1 MVTGARPRPLSPEI
15 AQRRA
20 SDPEASA
27 WVGASAGTGKT
38 KVLTDRVL
46 RLMLSGTA
54 PHRILCI
61 TFTKAA
67 AAEMANRIN
76 DRLAAWATSDDAALE
91 DDLAALTGARPK
103 GDTVATA
110 RRLFAHV
117 LDAPGGLQMLTIHA
131 FCQSLL
137 RRFPIEAGLPP
148 QFDLIDDRTA
158 AELLA
163 AARARVL
170 DAPSAPIAGALDR
183 IAAHLGEEGFA
194 ELVATLVRDRSHLR
208 ASLHEHGGRSG
219 LAQAVRR
226 HLGVPRDTDRTGL
239 LAAACRDDAFDGDG
253 LRAAVAALSAGSES
267 DRNRGTA
274 IAAWLDDPVTRTDRY
289 PAYRQAFL
297 TDKRT
302 VRAKLATKAAVAAAA
317 PGAVDA
323 LVSEAQRIADLEVR
337 LNAATVA
344 EATDALITVGSALLD
359 AYAADKAHR
368 ALLDYE
374 DLVLR
379 SADLLQRPG
388 IAPWVLYKLDGG
400 IDHVLVDEAQD
411 TSPVQWQ
418 VIAALTAEFFAGAG
432 ASDAPRTVFA
442 VGDEK
447 QSIFSFQGADPAEF
461 GRLRRWFAT
470 QAHDARLELRS
481 VDLDIS
487 FRSAPA
493 ILDFVDA
500 VFADPPVRDGV
511 VADAEAAI
519 RHRPFRRGQGGLV
532 EVWQPMGPPDDADQA
547 PWTPPVEQARI
558 AAPATRLA
566 AAVAGTIAG
575 WLARGDVLAARGRP
589 IEPGDILV
597 LVRTRAAFFTE
608 LVRALKDRGVPVA
621 GVDRMVLTDQLAVM
635 DLVALGNFLLM
646 PEDDLTLATVL
657 KGPLIGADDDQL
669 FTVAHNR
676 PGTLWQAL
684 GAADAPWCRA
694 ARSYLAAVL
703 ARVDFAAPHELFTG
717 VLVSPCPADGV
728 SGRRAVLKRL
738 GPEADDALDEFLA
751 LALTFEDGQPPSLQR
766 FLHWLAAGRVE
777 VKRELD
783 TGGRGQVR
791 IMTVHGA
798 KGLQAPIVFLADSC
812 AKPKR
817 GDPVLWPDRPG
828 GVPLWPPRR
837 ALEDPVSAAARGRA
851 ERRRAEEYRRLL
863 YVALTRAE
871 DRLYVCG
878 YHGKRAPEPDCW
890 HAVCAAAMDR
900 LDGVAE
906 VTLPA
911 AAPGLP
917 AIDARRH
924 SAPQTV
930 PVTAAGSAPQP
941 IETPPLATWARQSVP
956 PEPEPA
962 RPLTPS
968 KPTAEEPPVRSPIG
982 TDDGARFRRGRLI
995 HRLLEILPQAA
1006 PDVRPAAARQ
1016 FLSRPAHRLTPA
1028 ECSAYAAEVL
1038 AILDHPDFAPLFGPD
1053 SQAEVPIVGE
1063 VGGFALSGQID
1074 RLVVTADRVLVVDYK
1089 TNRPPPK
1096 DAFDVSSG
1104 YLRQMAIYREALR
1117 KTYSKHTVQC
1127 ALLWTDGPRMMP
1139 LPNALLD
1146 RWAP

>member
-1 MVTGARPRPLSPEI
+1 MAGARSRPLSPEI

-46 RLMLSGTA
+46 RLMLSGTP

-76 DRLAAWATSDDAALE
+76 ARLATWATSDDAALE
-91 DDLAALTGARPK
+91 DDLAALTGARPSR
-103 GDTVATA
+103 DTVAMA

-148 QFDLIDDRTA
+148 QFELIDDRTA

-170 DAPSAPIAGALDR
+170 DTPSPSIAEALDR

-194 ELVATLVRDRSHLR
+194 ELIATLVRDRSHLR
-208 ASLHEHGGRSG
+208 AALHGHGGRPG
-219 LAQAVRR
+219 LARAVRR
-226 HLGVPRDTDRTGL
+226 HLGVPPGADRKSL
-239 LAAACRDDAFDGDG
+239 LAAACRDDAFDGPG
-253 LRAAVAALSAGSES
+253 LRAAVTALSAGSES
-267 DRNRGTA
+267 DRNRATA
-274 IAAWLDDPVTRTDRY
+274 IAAWLDDPATRTDRY
-289 PAYRQAFL
+289 LRYRQAFL
-297 TDKRT
+297 TEKRT
-302 VRAKLATKAAVAAAA
+302 VRARLATKAAVAAAA

-323 LVSEAQRIADLEVR
+323 LGSEAERLADLEGR
-337 LNAATVA
+337 LNAAVVA

-374 DLVLR
+374 DLVLQA
-379 SADLLQRPG
+379 ADLLQRPG

-432 ASDAPRTVFA
+432 ASDTSRTVFA

-461 GRLRRWFAT
+461 DRLRRWFAGHA
-470 QAHDARLELRS
+470 QAARLELRS

-493 ILDFVDA
+493 ILDFVDT
-500 VFADPPVRDGV
+500 VFADPQVRDGV
-511 VADAEAAI
+511 IADAGTAI

-532 EVWQPMGPPDDADQA
+532 EVWPPLGPVDDADQA
-547 PWTPPVEQARI
+547 PWTPPVEQARV
-558 AAPATRLA
+558 AAPTTRLA
-566 AAVAGTIAG
+566 ATVAGTIAG
-575 WLARGDVLAARGRP
+575 WLARGEELVARGRP

-597 LVRTRAAFFTE
+597 LVRTRAVFFTE

-657 KGPLIGADDDQL
+657 KGPLVGADDDHL
-669 FTVAHNR
+669 FAVAHGR
-676 PGTLWQAL
+676 PGTLWHAL

-694 ARSYLAAVL
+694 ARRYLGDLL

-783 TGGRGQVR
+783 TGDRGQVR

-812 AKPKR
+812 AKPKQ

-837 ALEDPVSAAARGRA
+837 SLEDPVSAAARGRA
-851 ERRRAEEYRRLL
+851 ERRRNEEYRRLL

-890 HAVCAAAMDR
+890 HALCAAAMDR
-900 LDGVAE
+900 VDGVSGVA
-906 VTLPA
+906 VP

-917 AIDARRH
+917 TLEALRH
-924 SAPQTV
+924 SAPQTA
-930 PVTAAGSAPQP
+930 PVAAAGSAPQP
-941 IETPPLATWARQSVP
+941 VETPPLAAWARRPVP

-968 KPTAEEPPVRSPIG
+968 KPPAEEPPVRSPLG
-982 TDDGARFRRGRLI
+982 SDDGARFRRGRLI
-995 HRLLEILPQAA
+995 HRLLEILPQVA
-1006 PDVRPAAARQ
+1006 PAVRPAAARQ
-1016 FLSRPAHRLTPA
+1016 FLSRPAYRLTP
-1028 ECSAYAAEVL
+1028 EERSAYADEVM

-1063 VGGFALSGQID
+1063 IGGFVLSGQID

-1096 DAFDVSSG
+1096 DAFDISFS

-1117 KTYSKHTVQC
+1117 KTYSNLTVQC